1 MLRTRGKVT
10 GVVVSLAAVGLLAA
24 CGDNDSTATSTP
36 TLKTSTTAAA
46 GPTIPSVVQVP
57 PAESAQPSAEPST
70 SAAER
75 PEPAQP
81 PAASGNTAEL
91 SDKDQGLIDELKKRG
106 LNPTPDIAVTTA
118 SFVCQGKSSGLP
130 DDQIA
135 TYVNA
140 MAGSDPNF
148 DPQKM
153 SVEQA
158 GRIYIDT
165 ANQAYC
171 NK

>member
-24 CGDNDSTATSTP
+24 CGDNDSTASSTP
-36 TLKTSTTAAA
+36 TLKTSATTATA

-57 PAESAQPSAEPST
+57 PEEGAPPAAPT
-70 SAAER
+70 SGAMER
-75 PEPAQP
+75 PEPVEP
-81 PAASGNTAEL
+81 SVAAGDTSEL
-91 SDKDQGLIDELKKRG
+91 SAKDQALIEELKRRG
-106 LNPTPDIAVTTA
+106 LSPTPDIAVTTA
-118 SFVCQGKSSGLP
+118 SFVCQGKASGLP
-130 DDQIA
+130 DDQIT

-140 MAGSDPNF
+140 MAGSDPAF

-153 SVEQA
+153 PVEQA
-158 GRIYIDT
+158 GRIYVDT
-165 ANQAYC
+165 ANQTYC